1 MEREQRYF
9 FESACDRAMAI
20 VLKNSELKKLYRK
33 AEATYTPGELK
44 IRVLEQAVQSMEKD
58 ENARNFFA
66 DEESL
71 TSFFCG
77 IWIQFLLI
85 EVGGMEAE
93 KLKTVARDIF
103 RENLRSVTIH

>member
-1 MEREQRYF
+1 MEKERRYF
-9 FESACDRAMAI
+9 FEPACDRAMTI
-20 VLKNSELKKLYRK
+20 VLKNPEIKKLHQK
-33 AEATYTPGELK
+33 AEAIYTPGELK
-44 IRVLEQAVQSMEKD
+44 IRVLEYALQSLEKD
-58 ENARNFFA
+58 ENARSFFI

-93 KLKTVARDIF
+93 KLKTIARDIF
-103 RENLRSVTIH
+103 RENLRSITIH